1 MKTLTVVLLAT
12 LFGLAVFLTGCGLL
26 AGQVQAKDES
36 GALLYLDEAGRETTE
51 PVSPS
56 GKPREPVMEYAED
69 GGYVAKAAQVSKAVL
84 PPPWGDITAGVLG
97 VGATALA
104 AWAARKNAEARAGRK
119 LVKNIE
125 GNKDVK
131 ATVKAAL
138 GGKDKEV
145 DAFVAKVT
153 A

>member
-1 MKTLTVVLLAT
+1 MKTLSIALIAA

-26 AGQVQAKDES
+26 AGKVQAKDES
-36 GALLYLDEAGRETTE
+36 GAPLFYAEDGSETTE
-51 PVSPS
+51 PTSPS
-56 GKPREPVMEYAED
+56 GKAREPIMEYAED
-69 GGYVAKAAQVSKAVL
+69 GGYVSRAAQATKAIL
-84 PPPWGDITAGVLG
+84 PPPWGDIASGVLG

-131 ATVKAAL
+131 AAVKTAL
-138 GGKDKEV
+138 AGKDKEV
-145 DAFVAKVT
+145 DAFVARVT
-153 A
+153 G